1 MKKRKDSPSSEFDI
15 ERSLKRLKLELREGE
30 KGEESERVDDDV
42 GSVAISPR
50 QCFHVDTSTQT
61 ECMVFTEA
69 EVRRLLMQMQTN
81 ETIFQNDNFG
91 QNATLN
97 QVHTR

>member
-30 KGEESERVDDDV
+30 KGERVDHDV

-97 QVHTR
+97 QVHTQ